1 MRTVGTHAELSEIIR
16 EGQGF
21 VFNNRL
27 DRRMLHA
34 AKCESLE
41 VMSTRAYEKVFFD
54 DFDEARTWLNGRYG
68 SDGWEACG
76 RCR

>member
-1 MRTVGTHAELSEIIR
+1 MRNIGSHAELSEIIR
-16 EGQGF
+16 DGRGF
-21 VFNNRL
+21 VLNNRL

-41 VMSTRAYEKVFFD
+41 VMSTRAYEKVFFED
-54 DFDEARTWLNGRYG
+54 LDEARSWLDGQYG
-68 SDGWEACG
+68 TSQWEACG